1 MFIPY
6 EKIGNIIYKYYK
18 SEKLKN
24 FFYSKKVAQNL
35 RFIKKN
41 KTKVLQ
47 KLKLKSKN
55 GEKIKIVFYVYDET
69 KWKCQSIYDLLKKE
83 PNFEVKILVTKN
95 AAQNIDNPSYQ
106 TDEEII
112 KTYDFFKKHNM
123 NVEYAYDFK
132 THKHIPLKK
141 FKPDIIIYQHPWYVE
156 TSQGPVIC
164 SKFALTYYI
173 PYNIANVATYIEYG
187 LRFHQY
193 IEKYYVLND
202 YVKNFYHEKQIQK
215 TNNMLAVGHP
225 QLDYYL
231 NCNIKPRK
239 YVIYSP
245 HWTIKGEGIGYSTFL
260 ENGELI
266 LEFAQK
272 HPELNWVF
280 KPHPLL
286 FNRLCEFENWGKEK
300 TQKYYDDWKKLG
312 IYCDNCDY
320 MDLFNESVALI
331 TDCGSF
337 LTEYLLTEQPVI
349 HLVSANAAEYN
360 DNVKKIVKT
369 YYQSHNNEELKKFLD
384 KILIQKEDCKKINR
398 INILKELNLANNNCA
413 QNILNDIKNE
423 IK

>member
-1 MFIPY
+1 
-6 EKIGNIIYKYYK
+6 
-18 SEKLKN
+18 
-24 FFYSKKVAQNL
+24 
-35 RFIKKN
+35 
-41 KTKVLQ
+41 
-47 KLKLKSKN
+47 
-55 GEKIKIVFYVYDET
+55 
-69 KWKCQSIYDLLKKE
+69 
-83 PNFEVKILVTKN
+83 
-95 AAQNIDNPSYQ
+95 
-106 TDEEII
+106 
-112 KTYDFFKKHNM
+112 
-123 NVEYAYDFK
+123 
-132 THKHIPLKK
+132 
-141 FKPDIIIYQHPWYVE
+141 
-156 TSQGPVIC
+156 
-164 SKFALTYYI
+164 
-173 PYNIANVATYIEYG
+173 
-187 LRFHQY
+187 
-193 IEKYYVLND
+193 
-202 YVKNFYHEKQIQK
+202 
-215 TNNMLAVGHP
+215 MLAVGHP

-286 FNRLCEFENWGKEK
+286 FNRLCEFENLGKEK

-349 HLVSANAAEYN
+349 HLISANAAEYN

>member
-132 THKHIPLKK
+132 T
-141 FKPDIIIYQHPWYVE
+141 
-156 TSQGPVIC
+156 
-164 SKFALTYYI
+164 
-173 PYNIANVATYIEYG
+173 
-187 LRFHQY
+187 
-193 IEKYYVLND
+193 
-202 YVKNFYHEKQIQK
+202 
-215 TNNMLAVGHP
+215 
-225 QLDYYL
+225 
-231 NCNIKPRK
+231 
-239 YVIYSP
+239 
-245 HWTIKGEGIGYSTFL
+245 
-260 ENGELI
+260 
-266 LEFAQK
+266 
-272 HPELNWVF
+272 
-280 KPHPLL
+280 
-286 FNRLCEFENWGKEK
+286 
-300 TQKYYDDWKKLG
+300 
-312 IYCDNCDY
+312 
-320 MDLFNESVALI
+320 
-331 TDCGSF
+331 
-337 LTEYLLTEQPVI
+337 
-349 HLVSANAAEYN
+349 
-360 DNVKKIVKT
+360 
-369 YYQSHNNEELKKFLD
+369 D
-384 KILIQKEDCKKINR
+384 K
-398 INILKELNLANNNCA
+398 
-413 QNILNDIKNE
+413 
-423 IK
+423 